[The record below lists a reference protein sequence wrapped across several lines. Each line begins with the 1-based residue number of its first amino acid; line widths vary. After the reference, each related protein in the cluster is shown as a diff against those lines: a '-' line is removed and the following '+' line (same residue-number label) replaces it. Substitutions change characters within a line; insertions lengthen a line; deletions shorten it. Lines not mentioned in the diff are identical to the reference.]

1 MKKIFAI
8 LAALMCAVMV
18 CTMPV
23 VALDDGVANDDA
35 VIEPEETPS
44 ETPQEPP
51 TETPTET
58 PDETP
63 SDVRAELTTEMI
75 VDYIKNHFEELSV
88 ILSMVLMVFYQA
100 RKHLV
105 LNRSIAMMN
114 NNTVSVAQNSAE
126 AIANSVNG
134 MAGMTDMVTAYKGE
148 MEKVLTEVR
157 ANAEEKNKMA
167 VLLNN
172 VNKHLE
178 VSKAANLEFA
188 NEMAELL
195 VLANIPPSKKE
206 ELYARHVAA
215 VNALSHA
222 EHTEVNHND
231 GEEA

>member
-1 MKKIFAI
+1 MKKILVI
-8 LAALMCAVMV
+8 LAALMCAVVV

-23 VALDDGVANDDA
+23 VALDDGAVNDDA
-35 VIEPEETPS
+35 VIEPEETPK
-44 ETPQEPP
+44 ETP

-75 VDYIKNHFEELSV
+75 VNYIKDHFEELSV
-88 ILSMVLMVFYQA
+88 ILSMVLMVFYQVQ
-100 RKHLV
+100 KHRV
-105 LNRSIAMMN
+105 MNRSIAMMN

-134 MAGMTDMVTAYKGE
+134 MAGMTDVVNAYKGE
-148 MEKVLTEVR
+148 MEKVLAEVR

-167 VLLNN
+167 VLLDN

-195 VLANIPPSKKE
+195 VLANIPTSVKD
-206 ELYARHVAA
+206 ELYARHRAA
-215 VNALSHA
+215 VDAIAAA
-222 EHTEVNHND
+222 EKTEVIAND